1 VKTALAVPAASV
13 AATAMETPE
22 AATRMAEASDMGDTH
37 AVGETA
43 TPEMGD
49 IYAAVGETVTSD
61 MCDTHAVGETGAAE
75 MGGTYAAAE
84 THSVMGDGALGAHA
98 HMAEAV
104 AVPAIKYSPA
114 GIVVVT
120 KVIRACRGT
129 AVSRIVDRPR
139 WTGVLAGIGLAAAG
153 CDPANAAVDNP
164 MPVANKTTL
173 VENLLRIIAASLGD
187 LPHSLNLFQSGRSTD
202 RQQWTNRRFNHRL
215 QRLTPMPQRL

>member
-1 VKTALAVPAASV
+1 MPAASE

-22 AATRMAEASDMGDTH
+22 AATRMAKASDMGDTH

-43 TPEMGD
+43 TPKMGD

-61 MCDTHAVGETGAAE
+61 MCDTHGAAE
-75 MGGTYAAAE
+75 MGGTYAAAK
-84 THSVMGDGALGAHA
+84 THAVMRDGPLGAYA
-98 HMAEAV
+98 HVAEAV

-139 WTGVLAGIGLAAAG
+139 WTGVLAGIGLSSSRLRSSKCSRGQPNAG
-153 CDPANAAVDNP
+153 
-164 MPVANKTTL
+164 
-173 VENLLRIIAASLGD
+173 S
-187 LPHSLNLFQSGRSTD
+187 
-202 RQQWTNRRFNHRL
+202 
-215 QRLTPMPQRL
+215 